1 MRVGADRAHLE
12 AEHRVAVQ
20 QPQAQRQAGR
30 PQQAGVG
37 AGALDQL
44 AQLQVAV
51 QRHRLRPAHG
61 HGILHGTVQHHGDE
75 QQHDEVAQQR
85 GHHFVHAQ
93 PRLEQ
98 RRNQQQQRAGQRGGQ
113 HHSGEQHGHGQVEAG
128 AVVQAARPRPPA
140 RPGTAGPRRRCCRS
154 ARGRPPRRPGRSASA
169 AWRGSGSDS
178 AKREP
183 KAPSNNSAWVRP
195 TGAPAQATSSAQTAR
210 VKRMAATGA
219 SASAG
224 GWARGGVP
232 GVVSCVCLLGDGWEA
247 RAGA

>member
-128 AVVQAARPRPPA
+128 AVVQAAHGHGRQRAQVQLALGADVVEA
-140 RPGTAGPRRRCCRS
+140 RAEGHRAGQAGQHQRRGAGQGLGQREARAEGALEQQRIGAPDGRAGPGHQQRADRQGEED
-154 ARGRPPRRPGRSASA
+154 GR
-169 AWRGSGSDS
+169 D
-178 AKREP
+178 
-183 KAPSNNSAWVRP
+183 
-195 TGAPAQATSSAQTAR
+195 
-210 VKRMAATGA
+210 GA
-219 SASAG
+219 SASARRLG
-224 GWARGGVP
+224 SGRRSRSSFMRMFAR
-232 GVVSCVCLLGDGWEA
+232 
-247 RAGA
+247 